1 MMMITDDEFEAVK
14 TAAVYAATNT
24 GLVPQARTSLFR
36 YVSMRGSA
44 WDMLEKTLLTNT
56 LPLSRSVT
64 LNDPFD
70 SNPVIVNDTIPSD
83 ISKFAN
89 DLLSIGGKPMNFDVL
104 KVVHPNGQQMS
115 PAQLQEATKALLQS
129 MMRTQSQQCHI
140 ASFSRRISSELQWSH
155 YAEGYKG
162 LAYHFV
168 TQPEDDSGF
177 RFLRPVRYS
186 SQRPII
192 LLSEFMDHLKR
203 VDTGRFPQEW
213 FSFEQRS
220 FLTKSLAWAYEEEER
235 LVKQN
240 VSEVQFL
247 ENELV
252 SIILGPRFPDADI
265 DRLRAI
271 TKNRKRPLKIFRAQ
285 SSPTSYAI
293 EVEWEHD
300 LYSGA

>member
-1 MMMITDDEFEAVK
+1 MITDDEFEALK
-14 TAAVYAATNT
+14 TAALYAATNT
-24 GLVPQARTSLFR
+24 GLVPRARTSLFR

-56 LPLSRSVT
+56 LLLSRSAT

-89 DLLSIGGKPMNFDVL
+89 DMLSIGGKPMNFDVL

-203 VDTGRFPQEW
+203 VDTGRFALEW

-235 LVKQN
+235 LVQQN

-293 EVEWEHD
+293 EVEWEHN
-300 LYSGA
+300 LNAGA

>member
-1 MMMITDDEFEAVK
+1 MDENDDFEAVK
-14 TAAVYAATNT
+14 TAAIYAAANT
-24 GLVPQARTSLFR
+24 GLVPRARTSLFR
-36 YVSMRGSA
+36 YVGMRGSA

-83 ISKFAN
+83 MSKFAN
-89 DLLSIGGKPMNFDVL
+89 ELLTIGGKPMNLDVL
-104 KVVHPNGQQMS
+104 QVARPNGQQMS
-115 PAQLQEATKALLQS
+115 AGQLQEATKALLQS
-129 MMRTQSQQCHI
+129 MMRMQSQQCHI

-168 TQPEDDSGF
+168 TQPRDDSGF

-192 LLSEFMDHLKR
+192 LLSEFMDHLKS
-203 VDTGRFPQEW
+203 VDTRRFAQAW

-235 LVKQN
+235 LVQQN

-247 ENELV
+247 ETELV
-252 SIILGPRFPDADI
+252 SVILGPRFPDTDV
-265 DRLRAI
+265 DKLRAI
-271 TKNRKRPLKIFRAQ
+271 IRKRTRPLKIFRAK

-293 EVEWEHD
+293 EVEWEDD
-300 LYSGA
+300 LYSP

>member
-1 MMMITDDEFEAVK
+1 MTNDNDEFESVK
-14 TAAVYAATNT
+14 TAALYAAANT
-24 GLVPQARTSLFR
+24 GLIPRARTSLFR
-36 YVSMRGSA
+36 YVSMRGGA
-44 WDMLEKTLLTNT
+44 WDMLERTLLTNT

-83 ISKFAN
+83 ISKFAS
-89 DLLSIGGKPMNFDVL
+89 DLLTIGGKPMNLDVL
-104 KVVHPNGQQMS
+104 HVVRTDGEKMS
-115 PAQLQEATKALLQS
+115 PEQLQEATKALLQS

-168 TQPEDDSGF
+168 TQPREDSGF

-192 LLSEFMDHLKR
+192 LLSEFMDHLR
-203 VDTGRFPQEW
+203 SVDTGRFAQSW

-247 ENELV
+247 ETELV
-252 SIILGPRFPDADI
+252 SIILGPRFPETDV

-271 TKNRKRPLKIFRAQ
+271 IEKRTRPLKIFRAK

-293 EVEWEHD
+293 EVEWDND
-300 LYSGA
+300 LYSG

>member
-1 MMMITDDEFEAVK
+1 MMIDDDEFDAVR
-14 TAAVYAATNT
+14 TAALYAAANT
-24 GLVPQARTSLFR
+24 GLIPRARTSLFR
-36 YVSMRGSA
+36 YISMRGGA

-89 DLLSIGGKPMNFDVL
+89 DMLIIGGKPMNLDVL
-104 KVVHPNGQQMS
+104 QVVHPNGQQMS
-115 PAQLQEATKALLQS
+115 AEQLQESTKALLQS

-168 TQPEDDSGF
+168 TQPKDDSGF
-177 RFLRPVRYS
+177 RFLRPVLYS

-192 LLSEFMDHLKR
+192 LLSEFLDHLR
-203 VDTGRFPQEW
+203 NVDTGRFAQGW

-235 LVKQN
+235 LVQQN

-247 ENELV
+247 ESELV
-252 SIILGPRFPDADI
+252 SVILGPRFPDTDL

-271 TKNRKRPLKIFRAQ
+271 IKRRARPLKIFRAK

-293 EVEWEHD
+293 EVEWEDD
-300 LYSGA
+300 LNSR